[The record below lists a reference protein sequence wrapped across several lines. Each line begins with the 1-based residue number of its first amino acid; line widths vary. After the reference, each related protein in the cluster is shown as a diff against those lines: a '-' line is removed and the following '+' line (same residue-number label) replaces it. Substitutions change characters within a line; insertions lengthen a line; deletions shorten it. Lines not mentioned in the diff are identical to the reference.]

1 MVTCIF
7 KKKSW
12 CPVHN
17 SQNHNSQWQPWYS
30 VVGIRPQFPRQPICN
45 TISFYSFCSI
55 FSRRRTKLI
64 LRRRKRF
71 YVWPTDVLWLDYDY
85 IVPGLYGA
93 AWCTSARPHNF
104 LFGLA
109 MAFNQFGSF
118 NLYGYA
124 SHRPEFCRTKPST
137 ARNVCVCVCIFWR
150 YCVHYHYVYLI

>member
-1 MVTCIF
+1 M
-7 KKKSW
+7 
-12 CPVHN
+12 HN
-17 SQNHNSQWQPWYS
+17 SQNRNSQWQPWYS

-85 IVPGLYGA
+85 IVPGLYSA
-93 AWCTSARPHNF
+93 AWRGAHQHGPIISSLASQWHSTNSVLLIYMDMRAIGRNSAI
-104 LFGLA
+104 
-109 MAFNQFGSF
+109 Q
-118 NLYGYA
+118 
-124 SHRPEFCRTKPST
+124 KPST
-137 ARNVCVCVCIFWR
+137 ARNMCVCECIFWR